1 MRYRNEPSMDDGPNV
16 QKKATRLRI
25 FGRVQGVGFRY
36 WTSHIAERWGIVG
49 WVRNERDGSVTV
61 ECEGP
66 EELVDRFIQLVRQG
80 PPGSRVD
87 HVEITPLAPKGT
99 YRRFSIEF

>member
-1 MRYRNEPSMDDGPNV
+1 MDEGSNV
-16 QKKATRLRI
+16 QKKAARLRI

-36 WTSHIAERWGIVG
+36 WTSHIAERLGVSG

-66 EELVDRFIQLVRQG
+66 EDMVDRFIKQVRQG

-87 HVEITPLAPKGT
+87 HVEITPLSPKGT